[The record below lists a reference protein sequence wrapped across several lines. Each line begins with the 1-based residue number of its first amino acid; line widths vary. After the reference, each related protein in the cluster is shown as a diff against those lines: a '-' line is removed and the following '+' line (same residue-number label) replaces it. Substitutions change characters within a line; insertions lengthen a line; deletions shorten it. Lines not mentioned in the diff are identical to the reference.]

1 MVVFDS
7 AYAETLV
14 RVEETGLW
22 VVPVGTGVGPGA
34 LLLTPSAVLSTRS
47 GVTVFV
53 LLSSPS
59 FVRRKVEAV
68 KAAICVVAYL
78 EDSSVAM
85 NDVGGCV
92 VADIDFEEEFIV
104 STSFPWLLSLLL
116 RISDVAWLMSSLLF
130 VNSSVAVMKLLVLV
144 GVIVCWSV
152 AVAFLF

>member
-1 MVVFDS
+1 MVVFDN

-14 RVEETGLW
+14 RVKETGHW

-34 LLLTPSAVLSTRS
+34 LLLTPSAALSTRS

-53 LLSSPS
+53 LLSSTS
-59 FVRRKVEAV
+59 FVRRKVEAA
-68 KAAICVVAYL
+68 KADVCVVAYL
-78 EDSSVAM
+78 EDFSVAM
-85 NDVGGCV
+85 NGVGGCV

-104 STSFPWLLSLLL
+104 SISFPWLLSLLL

-144 GVIVCWSV
+144 GVIVCWSD